1 MYIYIIQISGRYNG
15 IISTN
20 SLIKFMFSKILVPVD
35 GSDNS
40 YRALDAALLLS
51 EKLGSKVTAVHV
63 MEDVPVLHIESE
75 KLLRELLEAFKK
87 EQELILEKCSKTARI
102 KGLTIDTI
110 LLRGNP
116 GSIILDFCDK
126 EKYDMIMM
134 GSRGMGKF
142 KELVLGSVSSKVVH
156 HSRCPV
162 MLIR

>member
-1 MYIYIIQISGRYNG
+1 MNIYIIQISGRYNG

-40 YRALDAALLLS
+40 YRALDAALVLS
-51 EKLGSKVTAVHV
+51 EKLGSTVTAVHV

-75 KLLRELLEAFKK
+75 KLLRQLLEAFKK
-87 EQELILEKCSKTARI
+87 EQKLILEKCSEIARI

-110 LLRGNP
+110 LLQGNP
-116 GSIILDFCDK
+116 GSIILNYCGK
-126 EKYDMIMM
+126 ENYDIIVM

-156 HSRCPV
+156 HSPCPV
-162 MLIR
+162 MIIR